1 MSMWVSKLS
10 VKSFV
15 CNKRFTNID
24 SRDFHDSM
32 HVTSNGFGYVV
43 KDGKCVT
50 ARQYGEKN

>member
-1 MSMWVSKLS
+1 MS

-15 CNKRFTNID
+15 CDKKFTNID

-43 KDGKCVT
+43 KNGKCVT
-50 ARQYGEKN
+50 AIQFEDEN